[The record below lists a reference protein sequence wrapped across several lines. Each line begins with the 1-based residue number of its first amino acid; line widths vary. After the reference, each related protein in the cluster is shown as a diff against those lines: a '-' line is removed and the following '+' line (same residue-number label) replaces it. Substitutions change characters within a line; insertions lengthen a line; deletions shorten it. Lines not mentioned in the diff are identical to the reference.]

1 MILPYKHHVTNLV
14 IEQHHTDLG
23 HMGQES
29 VLSSLRERFWV
40 VKGRSAVRKVI
51 KKCMDCK
58 KRKAPLGEQFM
69 ADLSQDRVT
78 PHKPP
83 FTYVGIDYFGPLEVK
98 QGRSRVKRY
107 GCLFTCLTMRA
118 VHIEVAHTLNTDS
131 MINASRRFSSVRG
144 CPEEIRSDCGTNFMK
159 ADKDLKK
166 SISEWNQQKIQTFCT
181 QRGIRWNFNPPGAS
195 HMGGIWERMIRS
207 VRQILK
213 ALLKEQVVVDEVLTT
228 VMAETSN
235 ILNSRPLTRNSDD
248 PSDDEPLTPNH
259 LLQLRA
265 PSCLPPGIFSED
277 DQSCRCSWRQA
288 QYLSDM
294 FWKRWT
300 KEYLPLLQAR
310 QKWNRPT
317 RNFQEGDLVLLADEK
332 LPRRQWPMGR
342 VQEVYPSQDG
352 LVRSVQVKTTTSV
365 LKRPVSKLCRLEMDN

>member
-1 MILPYKHHVTNLV
+1 
-14 IEQHHTDLG
+14 
-23 HMGQES
+23 
-29 VLSSLRERFWV
+29 
-40 VKGRSAVRKVI
+40 
-51 KKCMDCK
+51 
-58 KRKAPLGEQFM
+58 
-69 ADLSQDRVT
+69 
-78 PHKPP
+78 
-83 FTYVGIDYFGPLEVK
+83 
-98 QGRSRVKRY
+98 
-107 GCLFTCLTMRA
+107 
-118 VHIEVAHTLNTDS
+118 
-131 MINASRRFSSVRG
+131 
-144 CPEEIRSDCGTNFMK
+144 
-159 ADKDLKK
+159 
-166 SISEWNQQKIQTFCT
+166 
-181 QRGIRWNFNPPGAS
+181 
-195 HMGGIWERMIRS
+195 MIRS

-228 VMAETSN
+228 VMAETSH

-277 DQSCRCSWRQA
+277 DQSCRRSWRQA

-300 KEYLPLLQAR
+300 KEYIPLLQAW

-332 LPRRQWPMGR
+332 RPRGQWPMRR

-365 LKRPVSKLCRLEMDN
+365 LKRPVSKLCNLEMDN